1 MTISRA
7 LILAVVAAGLLCV
20 AAAEARNGKKKRAV
34 MPTTVAAAPAPT
46 CGGGTTGMG
55 MGMAGGGGM
64 AQQGA
69 SFGEPFV
76 LRHFDDIDTDH
87 NGQLSRAE
95 IEAWVARAREQ
106 FAALARQRLTAADTN
121 GDGQLSRDEARLG
134 APMLYEHF
142 EFMDADRDGQLTLA
156 ELAQLRDPAVM
167 RQRILDRVRQADLDH
182 DGRLDLAEVQ
192 AAFPGMAEHFAL
204 MDRDHDGYLT
214 PDDFGHGPGGF

>member
-7 LILAVVAAGLLCV
+7 LILAVVAAGLLVCV
-20 AAAEARNGKKKRAV
+20 AAADARTGKKKRLV
-34 MPTTVAAAPAPT
+34 MPATVAAAPAPT
-46 CGGGTTGMG
+46 VGAGMG
-55 MGMAGGGGM
+55 MGAGM
-64 AQQGA
+64 AAGMGMTQQEAPLGA
-69 SFGEPFV
+69 PFV

-87 NGQLSRAE
+87 SGQLSRAE
-95 IEAWVARAREQ
+95 IEAWAARAREQ
-106 FAALARQRLTAADTN
+106 FAALARQRFTAADTN

-142 EFMDADRDGQLTLA
+142 EFVDADRDGQLTLA

-192 AAFPGMAEHFAL
+192 AAFPGMAERFAL
-204 MDRDHDGYLT
+204 LDRDHDGYLT
-214 PDDFGHGPGGF
+214 PDDFAGMGGF